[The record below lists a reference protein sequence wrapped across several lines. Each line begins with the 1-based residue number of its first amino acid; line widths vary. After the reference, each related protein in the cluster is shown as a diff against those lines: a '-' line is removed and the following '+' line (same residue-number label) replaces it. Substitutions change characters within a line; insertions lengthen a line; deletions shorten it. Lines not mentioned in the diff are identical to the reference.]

1 MTGNEIQNHALAIA
15 AQLPKAELSYP
26 FGEDISVYK
35 VMNKVFLLT
44 SKLQGKAFVN
54 LKVAPEH
61 GEMLRDV
68 YESIHTGYHM
78 NKRHWISIY
87 AGEQITEEL
96 LEDLVQNSYELV
108 VKTFTKVQ
116 KQQLAILSQIP

>member
-15 AQLPKAELSYP
+15 SQLPKAELSYP
-26 FGEDISVYK
+26 FGEDFSVYK

-87 AGEQITEEL
+87 EGEQISADL
-96 LEDLVQNSYELV
+96 IQDLVEGSYELV
-108 VKTFTKVQ
+108 SKSLTKAQ
-116 KQQLAILSQIP
+116 KQVLAVYQHIK